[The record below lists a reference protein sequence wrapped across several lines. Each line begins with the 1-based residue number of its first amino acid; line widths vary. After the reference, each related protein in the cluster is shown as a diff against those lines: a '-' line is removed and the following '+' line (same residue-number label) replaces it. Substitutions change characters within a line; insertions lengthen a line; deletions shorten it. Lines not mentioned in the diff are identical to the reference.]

1 MPPRLRRSCLAVPGS
16 SERMLAK
23 AAELGAD
30 EVVLD
35 LEDGVARADKEVAR
49 EQVVRAVAAGGF
61 HATVAVR
68 INGAGTPWHADDLAA
83 VADSR
88 PDCVVVPK
96 VAGPELLD
104 AIRLPPEI
112 GIEAQIETAVGLV
125 NVERT
130 AAHPRLEA
138 LVFGPGDFGA
148 SLGVPALTVGASD
161 PEYPGDQWHYP
172 LARIVVAARAFGLQA
187 VDGPFAGLDDL
198 DGFRSAAGRARLLGY
213 DGKWVIHPDQ
223 IAPCNQLF
231 TPPADQVERAER
243 ILEAVKGAA
252 RLDGEMVDEATRKLA
267 EAILLR
273 ANAGKPM

>member
-35 LEDGVARADKEVAR
+35 LEDGVARADKEIAR
-49 EQVVRAVAAGGF
+49 ENVVRAVAAGGF
-61 HATVAVR
+61 RATVAVR
-68 INGAGTPWHADDLAA
+68 INGGGTPWHADDVAA
-83 VADSR
+83 VAEAR

-96 VAGPELLD
+96 VDGPERLD
-104 AIRLPPEI
+104 AIELPPEI

-148 SLGVPALTVGASD
+148 SLGVPVLTVGASD
-161 PEYPGDQWHYP
+161 PDYPGDQWHYP

-198 DGFRSAAGRARLLGY
+198 DGFRASARRARLLGY

-223 IAPCNQLF
+223 IAPCNELF

-243 ILEAVKGAA
+243 ILEAVTGAA

-267 EAILLR
+267 EAIILR
-273 ANAGKPM
+273 ARKSV

>member
-35 LEDGVARADKEVAR
+35 LEDGVAREDKEVAR

-61 HATVAVR
+61 RATVAVR

>member
-1 MPPRLRRSCLAVPGS
+1 MPPRLRRSCLVVPGS

-23 AAELGAD
+23 ALELRAD

-35 LEDGVARADKEVAR
+35 LEDGVARADKEAAR
-49 EQVVRAVAAGGF
+49 EQVVRALAAGGF
-61 HATVAVR
+61 GATVAVR
-68 INGAGTPWHADDLAA
+68 INGAGTPWHADDVAA
-83 VADSR
+83 VAGAR

-96 VAGPELLD
+96 VDGPDSLE
-104 AIRLPPEI
+104 AIRLPSAI
-112 GIEAQIETAVGLV
+112 GIEAQIETAAGLV

-148 SLGVPALTVGASD
+148 SLGVPVVTVGGSD
-161 PEYPGDQWHYP
+161 PDYPGDQWHYP

-187 VDGPFAGLDDL
+187 VDGPFAGLEEL
-198 DGFRSAAGRARLLGY
+198 EGFRASARRARLLGY
-213 DGKWVIHPDQ
+213 DGKWVIHPAQ
-223 IAPCNQLF
+223 IAPCNELF
-231 TPPADQVERAER
+231 TPPPEQVERAER
-243 ILEAVKGAA
+243 IMEAVTGAA

-273 ANAGKPM
+273 ARATR